1 MKISELST
9 DNAADVICRLTPH
22 ISAIVS
28 DEDLMTELN
37 KTIDRKDIQ
46 NKAQYL
52 IIAAGKIT
60 ALIPIL
66 LDKRKNDVFGIL
78 AAINGKSVD
87 EIKAQNIIVTLEQIK
102 EAVQD
107 KDLIDF
113 FKSCMDTVEGE

>member
-52 IIAAGKIT
+52 IIAAGKIAAKMPNT
-60 ALIPIL
+60 SFFL
-66 LDKRKNDVFGIL
+66 LSRSIGI
-78 AAINGKSVD
+78 N
-87 EIKAQNIIVTLEQIK
+87 AQNIIVTLEQIK

>member
-1 MKISELST
+1 MRISELTT
-9 DNAADVICRLTPH
+9 DKAADVICRLTPH
-22 ISAIVS
+22 VSAIVG
-28 DEDLMTELN
+28 DEDLIAELK

-52 IIAAGKIT
+52 TIAAGKIT
-60 ALIPIL
+60 ALMPIL
-66 LDKRKNDVFGIL
+66 LNKRKNDVMGIL

-87 EIKAQNIIVTLEQIK
+87 EIKAQNIIVTMQQIK

-107 KDLIDF
+107 RDLIDF